1 MSHRV
6 TSKGFVSPRLC
17 DTPPSRLIRRL
28 PRGSAPMNPRR
39 KGWSILRKRNTHIN
53 LRTTP
58 QEKKNIDCRAR
69 KCGLSTSEY
78 LRKLAAGY
86 EPKVLPPAD
95 FFVLTEALNNIY
107 RELQTRYTPELE
119 GKILRVILRL
129 QEQFLLPGKGEEK
142 TGTPQ
147 SLLCGEE
154 EHPRSGESFDAC
166 SENDE
171 RSVM

>member
-1 MSHRV
+1 MN
-6 TSKGFVSPRLC
+6 VSLGNEQRLC
-17 DTPPSRLIRRL
+17 VAAIARHAAKPPHKAASQGLC
-28 PRGSAPMNPRR
+28 PYKPQR
-39 KGWSILRKRNTHIN
+39 KGWSILRNRNTHIN

-58 QEKKNIDCRAR
+58 QEKRDIDRRAR

-119 GKILRVILRL
+119 GKILRIILQL
-129 QEQFLLPGKGEEK
+129 QKQFLMPGKGGEIS
-142 TGTPQ
+142 GDDADLAGSGQ
-147 SLLCGEE
+147 SE
-154 EHPRSGESFDAC
+154 AC
-166 SENDE
+166 A
-171 RSVM
+171 